1 MRSSLIPSLCRRAHA
16 GGAPIVAVLGL
27 CVVLL
32 GARLTA
38 AATDPALAP
47 QVTVSEAQGTYTVT
61 ARFEVPQEPSLV
73 FAVLSDYEQIP
84 KFMPDVR
91 RSTVLERGPGWLLV
105 EQEAMSQF
113 MMFSKKIHLLLEVTE
128 EGHSIRFKD
137 RSGTSFETYVG
148 SWEGTPINGG
158 GTTITYRLTAR
169 PTFDVPEFIL
179 KRLLKRDSAEMINR
193 LRVEI
198 ASRKKR

>member
-1 MRSSLIPSLCRRAHA
+1 MTFSTIPPSRRRAPA
-16 GGAPIVAVLGL
+16 GGRQIVAVLGL
-27 CVVLL
+27 GVVLL

-38 AATDPALAP
+38 AASEPAPSP
-47 QVTVSEAQGTYTVT
+47 QVTVHEVQGTYTVT
-61 ARFEVPQEPSLV
+61 ARFDVPQPSAV
-73 FAVLSDYEQIP
+73 AFAVLSDYEQIP

-91 RSTVLERGPGWLLV
+91 RSIVLERSAGRATV
-105 EQEAMSQF
+105 EQEAISQF
-113 MMFSKKIHLLLEVTE
+113 MMFSKKVHLLLEVTE
-128 EGHSIRFKD
+128 GENSIRFED
-137 RSGTSFETYVG
+137 RSGRSFESYAG
-148 SWEGTPINGG
+148 SWQGTPSDA

-198 ASRKKR
+198 ASRAKS